1 MAGVHSRARSF
12 DGAARSYELG
22 RPGMA
27 ARRRSR
33 SPPAGSACERGA
45 AVLDLAAGTGKLT
58 RLLAGRFASVT
69 AVEPL
74 PGMRAV
80 LEAEVP
86 GALALAGTA
95 EEIPLAGASLD
106 AVFVAEAFHWFDPVP
121 AVAELA
127 RVLRPGG
134 GVAVLYNRLDWQD
147 AASPWRAEAT
157 PRLPP
162 PPAPGRR
169 RSTRTTRQPW
179 RAALSAIGEL
189 RDDAVDG
196 HVQRLDPAGVEAM
209 YSLLQRARRAP
220 ARAPR
225 PRARRDP
232 RRARAPPACARSSSA
247 TAPRSRRPAADEVA
261 AGPAPRD
268 PRAPARPRFRSGRR
282 VGRARACSARARG
295 GACSPRTR

>member
-22 RPGMA
+22 RPGWPREAVEIA
-27 ARRRSR
+27 ARRL
-33 SPPAGSACERGA
+33 GLERGA

-80 LEAEVP
+80 LGAEVP

-95 EEIPLAGASLD
+95 EAIPIADASVD

-134 GVAVLYNRLDWQD
+134 GVAVLYNQLDWQD
-147 AASPWRAEAT
+147 AASPWRAEANHVFHRH
-157 PRLPP
+157 RLPADEIDP
-162 PPAPGRR
+162 YD
-169 RSTRTTRQPW
+169 QKPW
-179 RAALSAIGEL
+179 RAALSAIGVL
-189 RDDAVDG
+189 RDDAVG
-196 HVQRLDPAGVEAM
+196 GNVQRLDPAGVEAM
-209 YSLLQRARRAP
+209 YASFSGLAALPPERRDLALAEIRGVLERHRVREVELGYRTEITTARR
-220 ARAPR
+220 
-225 PRARRDP
+225 
-232 RRARAPPACARSSSA
+232 
-247 TAPRSRRPAADEVA
+247 
-261 AGPAPRD
+261 
-268 PRAPARPRFRSGRR
+268 
-282 VGRARACSARARG
+282 
-295 GACSPRTR
+295 